1 MIIRESLT
9 SFTREAPSISGMG
22 LGKTA
27 IFPKIMDEIIYDV
40 LINPSRQSS
49 TPLNKPNKLSEFD
62 EGKMYMIDTNKLLVF
77 YEENK
82 DNKVIVEILNEM
94 LDKVLTFNPN
104 KLEHHAGGWV
114 NLFFRLGREE
124 EIWSNPKW
132 ITDYTFNEFRQQNL
146 EKTIETTKKLGA
158 NKAFMLGSTRG
169 ERDLVLW
176 GIENGAT
183 NVNMGNNEPI
193 QRACE
198 RGDLEIV
205 KLLLAHPKVDPV
217 CNTTDGKRYG
227 SDETN
232 FCIRRSAKEGHIEVV
247 KLLLKDKRINPASR
261 GNWALAQCLA
271 KGDLEMCKLLLTDQ
285 RVRDNIFN
293 MNQIS
298 IKRFENYRRT
308 TQL

>member
-9 SFTREAPSISGMG
+9 SFTREAPSITGMG
-22 LGKTA
+22 LGKA
-27 IFPKIMDEIIYDV
+27 AVFPKIIDELMYDV
-40 LINPSRQSS
+40 LKDKDTIRPE
-49 TPLNKPNKLSEFD
+49 KLSDFSED
-62 EGKMYMIDTNKLLVF
+62 NSYTIDPRKLVSF
-77 YEENK
+77 YEENE
-82 DNKVIVEILNEM
+82 DRPVVVEILNEM
-94 LDKVLTFNPN
+94 LDKVLAFNPN
-104 KLEHHAGGWV
+104 KLEHQASGWV
-114 NLFFRLGREE
+114 NLFFRIGRED
-124 EIWSNPKW
+124 EIWANPKW

-158 NKAFMLGSTRG
+158 NKSFALGSSYG

-198 RGDLEIV
+198 RGDAEIV

-232 FCIRRSAKEGHIEVV
+232 YCIRRAAKAGHIEVV
-247 KLLLKDKRINPASR
+247 KLLLKDKRVNPASR

-271 KGDLEMCKLLLTDQ
+271 KGDLEMCQLLLTDQ
-285 RVRDNIFN
+285 RVRNSIFD
-293 MNQIS
+293 MNQVS

-308 TQL
+308 GQL